1 MNFGFSMRK
10 KVFMLSILALGVTLL
25 FSQSLLAEDLGR
37 DDYEFASPTDPT
49 GLILTW
55 QNDPSETMSMT
66 WRTEEEPRA
75 LEKNESYIYYT
86 SEEDPSS
93 DDFKFQEARTWT
105 FEETDYWVH
114 GGELRNLEPDT
125 EYTFYV
131 ASGDE
136 TSDEYK
142 FRTAP
147 AESREIDF
155 IAGGDSRTNVPERR
169 YITKRAAEQDPE
181 FILFTGDMQQSPP
194 NYDSNWIRW
203 FKDWEEKAVTDE
215 GRMIPMIP
223 AIGNHEV
230 VGGYDGD
237 WEGAQYYYNSFLL
250 PGNEKFFALE
260 YGPDLTIVSLDTNHS
275 TPVLGAQVDWL
286 EKTLPDLQEDWVVA
300 QYHVPAWPSR
310 RGFFHDTV
318 QPIRD
323 HWVPLFEEYNV
334 ELVHEAHDHTYKVT
348 PSLGG
353 VSEFREELD
362 QWIEAGKERAVEDF
376 DPEEDYTAWSFPELS
391 SLSGGNY
398 EDVEGVDSIVEGMEE
413 LPYLMSLNLIQ
424 EEGDIEEE
432 LGGLDYWMVY
442 EEFSDSGLY
451 EDFWEEEFKD
461 RYNALDS
468 ENSVKYIGDG
478 GWGAPLRDPD
488 DPEEKWYLDQA
499 EQKYNFFEL
508 TLKPEDDR
516 IEITPYLFPE
526 EDWEGEMEEL
536 DSFYLER

>member
-1 MNFGFSMRK
+1 MNSALSFGK
-10 KVFMLSILALGVTLL
+10 KVFMIAILALGITLL
-25 FSQSLLAEDLGR
+25 FSQGFSAEELTR
-37 DDYEFASPTDPT
+37 EDYEFASPTDPT

-86 SEEDPSS
+86 SEEAPSS

-147 AESREIDF
+147 AESREINF
-155 IAGGDSRTNVPERR
+155 IAGADSQKNVPERR
-169 YITKRAAEQDPE
+169 YITERAAELNPE
-181 FILFTGDMQQSPP
+181 FILLTGDLQETPP
-194 NYDSNWIRW
+194 TLDSNWIRW
-203 FKDWEEKAVTDE
+203 FKDWEDKAVTED
-215 GRMIPMIP
+215 GRMIPVIP

-230 VGGYDGD
+230 VGGYDGT
-237 WEGAQYYYNSFLL
+237 WEDGQYYYNSFLL
-250 PGNEKFFALE
+250 PGNEKFFTLE
-260 YGPDLTIVSLDTNHS
+260 YGPDLTIVTLDSNHT
-275 TPVLGAQVDWL
+275 TPVLGAQVEWL
-286 EKTLPDLQEDWVVA
+286 EKILPDLQEDWVVA
-300 QYHVPAWPSR
+300 QYHIPAWG
-310 RGFFHDTV
+310 RGLFDDTS

-334 ELVHEAHDHTYKVT
+334 ELVHEGHDHTYKVT
-348 PSLGG
+348 HEIGG
-353 VSEFREELD
+353 ISKFRDELD
-362 QWIEAGKERAVEDF
+362 QWIEDGMESAVEDF

-398 EDVEGVDSIVEGMEE
+398 EDVEGVDSLVEGMEE
-413 LPYLMSLNLIQ
+413 LPYLISLNLIQ

-432 LGGLDYWMVY
+432 RGGLDYWMIY
-442 EEFSDSGLY
+442 EEMAESALY
-451 EDFWEEEFKD
+451 ENFWREEFKH
-461 RYNALDS
+461 RYNPLDQ
-468 ENSVKYIGDG
+468 EDSVKHIGDG
-478 GWGAPLRDPD
+478 AWGAGLATPKDA
-488 DPEEKWYLDQA
+488 EENWYL
-499 EQKYNFFEL
+499 EETKRKHHFFEL
-508 TLKPEDDR
+508 TLKPEDDKL
-516 IEITPYLFPE
+516 EITPYFAPE
-526 EDWEGEMEEL
+526 EDRGDEMEKQ
-536 DSFYLER
+536 STFYLER